1 MNRVDRNQILPIQ
14 DEYSKKKHTRKH
26 FYDPDERWEDF
37 CSNPTPR
44 MLSKMSEEH
53 PYLVLQHHNHY
64 YAPVYIGELRNP
76 KTDIGFSKEKESYI
90 AATPG
95 GILLYIHPDLYVS
108 TAFRPDLRFFDH
120 HTVEDF
126 RKEAERR
133 MRRYC
138 MKKEQS
144 MPSITFPKDDVSHV
158 RMLWW
163 PLMEMNSLLVKDA
176 RTTEENDWIIQQKN
190 ILQDRKEEFCTI
202 LKSGLKTE
210 VYLQRFQTAIEEHDQ
225 EVLKE
230 QCYALAEILAAYTL
244 CEDIDEIEKILSVV
258 EEECL
263 FWPDSF
269 QDCISFFRDQ
279 KIDSLPLVQKLW
291 VMLENI
297 CVYTAMESHT
307 ERENAEKMKAM
318 VDTVMKEA
326 YLSDSLQRISQKI
339 RKWCFDL
346 IRPIL
351 GFSQDFGFANLGDDE
366 PELCFS
372 FEDKMNGFLSFIVIM
387 EDGSVLTEVYPP
399 HTQIQFSY
407 QPDEG
412 ERGLLLYILSD
423 QPLHIEE
430 EMMVSGLETIFNEAR
445 ILGAKVGLHFYYP
458 EDYVLTDS

>member
-1 MNRVDRNQILPIQ
+1 MNRLDRNKILPIQ

-90 AATPG
+90 AATPR
-95 GILLYIHPDLYVS
+95 GILLYIHPELYVS
-108 TAFRPDLRFFDH
+108 TAFRPDVRFFDH

-138 MKKEQS
+138 MKKEQH
-144 MPSITFPKDDVSHV
+144 MPTITFPKDDVSHV

-163 PLMEMNSLLVKDA
+163 PLMEMNSLLLKDA
-176 RTTEENDWIIQQKN
+176 RTPEENDWIIQQKN
-190 ILQDRKEEFCTI
+190 ILQDRKKEFCTI

-210 VYLQRFQTAIEEHDQ
+210 VYLQRFQTAIEVHDQ
-225 EVLKE
+225 ELLKE
-230 QCYALAEILAAYTL
+230 QCHALAEILAAYTL
-244 CEDIDEIEKILSVV
+244 CEDIDEIEKILSAV

-269 QDCISFFRDQ
+269 QGCILFFRDQ
-279 KIDSLPLVQKLW
+279 KQNALPLVQKLW
-291 VMLENI
+291 VMLENT
-297 CVYTAMESHT
+297 CVYTAMESNMEIAQT
-307 ERENAEKMKAM
+307 EKIKTM
-318 VDTVMKEA
+318 VDHVMQQA
-326 YLSDSLQRISQKI
+326 YLPDSLQTISQKI
-339 RKWCFDL
+339 RRLFSDFL
-346 IRPIL
+346 HPL
-351 GFSQDFGFANLGDDE
+351 PGFAQDFGYAHLGDDE

-372 FEDKMNGFLSFIVIM
+372 FEEPMNGFLSFIVIM
-387 EDGSVLTEVYPP
+387 EDGSMITEVYAP
-399 HTQIQFSY
+399 HTQIKFSY

-412 ERGLLLYILSD
+412 EKGLLLYVLSS
-423 QPLHIEE
+423 QPLNLEE
-430 EMMVSGLETIFNEAR
+430 EMLVSDLETILQDAR
-445 ILGAKVGLHFYYP
+445 SLKAQIGLHSYP
-458 EDYVLTDS
+458 ENDDSW

>member
-53 PYLVLQHHNHY
+53 PYLVLLHHNHY

-76 KTDIGFSKEKESYI
+76 KTGIGFSKEKESYI

-108 TAFRPDLRFFDH
+108 TAFRPDLRFWGH
-120 HTVEDF
+120 HTVENF
-126 RKEAERR
+126 RREAERR

-138 MKKEQS
+138 MKKEQI
-144 MPSITFPKDDVSHV
+144 MPSVELPTSSISDVGA
-158 RMLWW
+158 LWW
-163 PLMEMNSLLVKDA
+163 PLMEVSSLLVKSV
-176 RTTEENDWIIQQKN
+176 RTPEENDWLDRQKN
-190 ILQDRKEEFCTI
+190 ILKHRKKEFGTV
-202 LKSGLKTE
+202 LKRELKTGL
-210 VYLQRFQTAIEEHDQ
+210 YLQRFQTAIEEHDQ
-225 EVLKE
+225 ELLID
-230 QCYALAEILAAYTL
+230 QCYALAEILAAYSL
-244 CEDIDEIEKILSVV
+244 CESIDEIEQIFSAI

-269 QDCISFFRDQ
+269 QSCVLLFRDQ
-279 KIDSLPLVQKLW
+279 KQYALPLVQKLW
-291 VMLENI
+291 VMLENA
-297 CVYTAMESHT
+297 CVYVAMESHIEVEQT
-307 ERENAEKMKAM
+307 EKINAM
-318 VDTVMKEA
+318 VGMVMKEA

-346 IRPIL
+346 IRPIS

-423 QPLHIEE
+423 QPLHLEE
-430 EMMVSGLETIFNEAR
+430 EMMVSGLETILNEAR
-445 ILGAKVGLHFYYP
+445 ILGAQVGLHFYYP
-458 EDYVLTDS
+458 EDYALADS